1 MQNFIEYRIKKTKKF
16 IIKVL
21 QKVLKKRKL
30 KGIFLK
36 TSPTYNIKVGRKLR
50 QHLGFLLL

>member
-1 MQNFIEYRIKKTKKF
+1 MQNFIEYRIKKTKNF